1 MNIKAEQ
8 KQKVTLPSPLFRDP
22 IYDCPTDPTVIWNE
36 KEEQW
41 YLLYTQRRA
50 TDVPI
55 GVSWVHGT
63 ALGVATSRDGTKWL
77 YRGTLEGLDIEP
89 GHNTFWA
96 PEIIEA
102 EGLYHMYVSYIT
114 GIPNDWEYP
123 RWMLHYTSTNLWDW
137 RFEGR
142 VDLDSER
149 VIDAC
154 VYEIAPHTYKMW
166 YKDEDKESRTYAA
179 VSYDLYH
186 WDVVGEEVADC
197 GQEGP
202 NVFELG
208 GKIWMISDF
217 WNGLAVYTS
226 EDYTHWTRC
235 EDILRESGT
244 RAMDTGMG
252 HHADVLVKDGR
263 AFIFYFCHPY
273 AGENEGDFTDEEK
286 ARFTERDRNKAVVQV
301 AELKV
306 EEENLV
312 CDRNAAVTWEM

>member
-1 MNIKAEQ
+1 M
-8 KQKVTLPSPLFRDP
+8 
-22 IYDCPTDPTVIWNE
+22 
-36 KEEQW
+36 
-41 YLLYTQRRA
+41 
-50 TDVPI
+50 
-55 GVSWVHGT
+55 HGT

-186 WDVVGEEVADC
+186 WDAVGEEVADC

-208 GKIWMISDF
+208 GKIWMI
-217 WNGLAVYTS
+217 
-226 EDYTHWTRC
+226 R
-235 EDILRESGT
+235 ISGT
-244 RAMDTGMG
+244 GLQFIHRKIIRTGHG
-252 HHADVLVKDGR
+252 VR
-263 AFIFYFCHPY
+263 IFYGNP
-273 AGENEGDFTDEEK
+273 AQ
-286 ARFTERDRNKAVVQV
+286 ERWTPEWDITR
-301 AELKV
+301 
-306 EEENLV
+306 
-312 CDRNAAVTWEM
+312 MFS

>member
-102 EGLYHMYVSYIT
+102 EGL
-114 GIPNDWEYP
+114 
-123 RWMLHYTSTNLWDW
+123 
-137 RFEGR
+137 
-142 VDLDSER
+142 
-149 VIDAC
+149 
-154 VYEIAPHTYKMW
+154 
-166 YKDEDKESRTYAA
+166 
-179 VSYDLYH
+179 
-186 WDVVGEEVADC
+186 
-197 GQEGP
+197 
-202 NVFELG
+202 
-208 GKIWMISDF
+208 
-217 WNGLAVYTS
+217 
-226 EDYTHWTRC
+226 
-235 EDILRESGT
+235 
-244 RAMDTGMG
+244 
-252 HHADVLVKDGR
+252 
-263 AFIFYFCHPY
+263 
-273 AGENEGDFTDEEK
+273 
-286 ARFTERDRNKAVVQV
+286 
-301 AELKV
+301 
-306 EEENLV
+306 
-312 CDRNAAVTWEM
+312 

>member
-1 MNIKAEQ
+1 
-8 KQKVTLPSPLFRDP
+8 
-22 IYDCPTDPTVIWNE
+22 
-36 KEEQW
+36 
-41 YLLYTQRRA
+41 
-50 TDVPI
+50 
-55 GVSWVHGT
+55 
-63 ALGVATSRDGTKWL
+63 
-77 YRGTLEGLDIEP
+77 
-89 GHNTFWA
+89 
-96 PEIIEA
+96 
-102 EGLYHMYVSYIT
+102 MYVSYIT
-114 GIPNDWEYP
+114 GIPNDWDYP

-142 VDLDSER
+142 IDLESER

-179 VSYDLYH
+179 VSHDLYH
-186 WDVVGEEVADC
+186 WDVVGKEVADC

-244 RAMDTGMG
+244 RPMDTGMG

-273 AGENEGDFTDEEK
+273 AGENEGDFTEEEK
-286 ARFTERDRNKAVVQV
+286 ARFTERDKNKAVVQA

-306 EEENLV
+306 DGENLV

>member
-102 EGLYHMYVSYIT
+102 EGLYHTMS
-114 GIPNDWEYP
+114 P
-123 RWMLHYTSTNLWDW
+123 TSPAFQTIGSIRD
-137 RFEGR
+137 GCC
-142 VDLDSER
+142 
-149 VIDAC
+149 I
-154 VYEIAPHTYKMW
+154 
-166 YKDEDKESRTYAA
+166 
-179 VSYDLYH
+179 
-186 WDVVGEEVADC
+186 
-197 GQEGP
+197 
-202 NVFELG
+202 
-208 GKIWMISDF
+208 
-217 WNGLAVYTS
+217 
-226 EDYTHWTRC
+226 
-235 EDILRESGT
+235 ILRQTSGT
-244 RAMDTGMG
+244 GD
-252 HHADVLVKDGR
+252 LKDR
-263 AFIFYFCHPY
+263 LISIPSA
-273 AGENEGDFTDEEK
+273 
-286 ARFTERDRNKAVVQV
+286 
-301 AELKV
+301 
-306 EEENLV
+306 
-312 CDRNAAVTWEM
+312 

>member
-114 GIPNDWEYP
+114 GIQTIGSIRD
-123 RWMLHYTSTNLWDW
+123 
-137 RFEGR
+137 GCC
-142 VDLDSER
+142 
-149 VIDAC
+149 I
-154 VYEIAPHTYKMW
+154 
-166 YKDEDKESRTYAA
+166 
-179 VSYDLYH
+179 
-186 WDVVGEEVADC
+186 
-197 GQEGP
+197 
-202 NVFELG
+202 
-208 GKIWMISDF
+208 
-217 WNGLAVYTS
+217 
-226 EDYTHWTRC
+226 
-235 EDILRESGT
+235 ILRQTSGT
-244 RAMDTGMG
+244 GD
-252 HHADVLVKDGR
+252 LKDGLISIPS
-263 AFIFYFCHPY
+263 A
-273 AGENEGDFTDEEK
+273 
-286 ARFTERDRNKAVVQV
+286 
-301 AELKV
+301 
-306 EEENLV
+306 
-312 CDRNAAVTWEM
+312 

>member
-102 EGLYHMYVSYIT
+102 GGLYHMYVPPTSDRT
-114 GIPNDWEYP
+114 FTKRVGSTP
-123 RWMLHYTSTNLWDW
+123 RWMLHYYL
-137 RFEGR
+137 RQPRGR
-142 VDLDSER
+142 E
-149 VIDAC
+149 
-154 VYEIAPHTYKMW
+154 Y
-166 YKDEDKESRTYAA
+166 
-179 VSYDLYH
+179 
-186 WDVVGEEVADC
+186 
-197 GQEGP
+197 
-202 NVFELG
+202 
-208 GKIWMISDF
+208 
-217 WNGLAVYTS
+217 
-226 EDYTHWTRC
+226 
-235 EDILRESGT
+235 
-244 RAMDTGMG
+244 
-252 HHADVLVKDGR
+252 
-263 AFIFYFCHPY
+263 
-273 AGENEGDFTDEEK
+273 
-286 ARFTERDRNKAVVQV
+286 
-301 AELKV
+301 
-306 EEENLV
+306 
-312 CDRNAAVTWEM
+312 

>member
-123 RWMLHYTSTNLWDW
+123 RWMLHYTSTNSS
-137 RFEGR
+137 
-142 VDLDSER
+142 V
-149 VIDAC
+149 C
-154 VYEIAPHTYKMW
+154 
-166 YKDEDKESRTYAA
+166 
-179 VSYDLYH
+179 
-186 WDVVGEEVADC
+186 
-197 GQEGP
+197 
-202 NVFELG
+202 
-208 GKIWMISDF
+208 
-217 WNGLAVYTS
+217 
-226 EDYTHWTRC
+226 
-235 EDILRESGT
+235 
-244 RAMDTGMG
+244 
-252 HHADVLVKDGR
+252 
-263 AFIFYFCHPY
+263 FYFKS
-273 AGENEGDFTDEEK
+273 FTLFWVWNIFICFCQFFSTYGNVPQVRVQ
-286 ARFTERDRNKAVVQV
+286 ARTSNR
-301 AELKV
+301 
-306 EEENLV
+306 
-312 CDRNAAVTWEM
+312 

>member
-142 VDLDSER
+142 VDLGGGR
-149 VIDAC
+149 MIDKC
-154 VYEIAPHTYKMW
+154 VYEIEPHKYNMW
-166 YKDEDKESRTYAA
+166 
-179 VSYDLYH
+179 
-186 WDVVGEEVADC
+186 
-197 GQEGP
+197 
-202 NVFELG
+202 
-208 GKIWMISDF
+208 
-217 WNGLAVYTS
+217 
-226 EDYTHWTRC
+226 
-235 EDILRESGT
+235 
-244 RAMDTGMG
+244 
-252 HHADVLVKDGR
+252 
-263 AFIFYFCHPY
+263 
-273 AGENEGDFTDEEK
+273 
-286 ARFTERDRNKAVVQV
+286 
-301 AELKV
+301 
-306 EEENLV
+306 
-312 CDRNAAVTWEM
+312 